1 MLKRLFDISL
11 AVLGL
16 IIFLPL
22 FLTIAIWIKL
32 DSPGPVFFRQERVGR
47 GGKHFQIF
55 KFRTMISEAESKGL
69 RLTTSNDSRITS
81 SGRFLRKTKL
91 DELPQMF
98 NIIKSEM
105 SFVGPRPEVPEYV
118 KFYSDLQKEVILSVR
133 PGITDEASIKFRN
146 ENELLALATEPQ
158 KEYIEVILPQ
168 KLSLYMK
175 YVEKRSFWVDLKII
189 FSTVSKLI

>member
-1 MLKRLFDISL
+1 
-11 AVLGL
+11 
-16 IIFLPL
+16 
-22 FLTIAIWIKL
+22 
-32 DSPGPVFFRQERVGR
+32 
-47 GGKHFQIF
+47 
-55 KFRTMISEAESKGL
+55 MISEAESKGL